1 MTKPFSAVPQH
12 VIDDLM
18 DHAMNAPEGCFVEV
32 GVYQGGT
39 AWHLAQVARKK
50 GARLFLYDTFTGIPY
65 RDAIDA
71 HKPGDFNDTSAE
83 QVRRAI
89 PDAEVV
95 EGLFPD
101 SIVQMPHVAFAHI
114 DCDQYRA
121 IKESVAAL
129 TPLMAPGGIMVFDD
143 YGCLDGA
150 TKAVQECFPAERI
163 NTTHCGK
170 ALVRF

>member
-1 MTKPFSAVPQH
+1 MTRPFSAVPQH
-12 VIDDLM
+12 VIDDLI
-18 DHAMNAPEGCFVEV
+18 DHAMRAPEGCFVEV

-39 AWHLAQVARKK
+39 AWHLAQVARLK
-50 GARLFLYDTFTGIPY
+50 GVQLFLYDTFAGIPY
-65 RDAIDA
+65 RDEIDS

-83 QVRRAI
+83 YVRSQI

-95 EGLFPD
+95 EGIFPD
-101 SIVQMPHVAFAHI
+101 SAIQMPPVAFVHI

-150 TKAVQECFPAERI
+150 NQAVHECFQADRI
-163 NTTHCGK
+163 DTTRYGK